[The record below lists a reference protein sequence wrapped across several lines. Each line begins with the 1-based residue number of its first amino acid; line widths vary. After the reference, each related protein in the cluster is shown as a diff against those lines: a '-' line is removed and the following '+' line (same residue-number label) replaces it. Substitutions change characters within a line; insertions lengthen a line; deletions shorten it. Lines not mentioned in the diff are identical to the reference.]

1 MQVFLY
7 IYIMKKLVFLCGV
20 LFINTLSAQHIYKNR
35 KFFGGSFYINNES
48 LKDVSL
54 SGNTT
59 DANGSEYFN
68 NAPYN
73 DKQYKD
79 SKTNSRIRFDMR
91 YGWFPIDMLAI
102 GGDFDIVSNSYNSE
116 DNSFMM
122 STYMQNKSSEL
133 TIGPFVRWYM
143 FEVGGQPYE
152 IGAIFLEAACK
163 FGTGTSIDTYRFAGE
178 QDTLS
183 IIFSGEE
190 TYAYLATKATA
201 KLGFSMYL
209 SDFISHNWFTGFL
222 IALEPSV
229 QYDWITR
236 KDMAIDPL
244 DGAVKKRKETSTGLR
259 FNIALVSYF

>member
-1 MQVFLY
+1 
-7 IYIMKKLVFLCGV
+7 MKKLLLLCAI

-35 KFFGGSFYINNES
+35 KFFGGSFYINSES

-54 SGNTT
+54 GGTTT

-68 NAPYN
+68 NTPFSKKQ
-73 DKQYKD
+73 DKDTKSI
-79 SKTNSRIRFDMR
+79 SKIRFDMR

-102 GGDFDIVSNSYNSE
+102 GGDFDISSNSYNSE
-116 DNSFMM
+116 DTTFMM
-122 STYMQNKSSEL
+122 STYMQNKSSEF

-143 FEVGGQPYE
+143 FEVGRQPYE
-152 IGAIFLEAACK
+152 IGAIFFEGAYK
-163 FGTGTSIDTYRFAGE
+163 FGTGTSTDTYRFAGV

-183 IIFSGEE
+183 IIFSGKEK
-190 TYAYLATKATA
+190 YSYLTTKATA

-222 IALEPSV
+222 IALEPSI

-236 KDMAIDPL
+236 LDMATDPID
-244 DGAVKKRKETSTGLR
+244 GVIKKIK
-259 FNIALVSYF
+259 

>member
-1 MQVFLY
+1 MN
-7 IYIMKKLVFLCGV
+7 KLILLCAI

-54 SGNTT
+54 GGSTT
-59 DANGSEYFN
+59 DADGNDYFN
-68 NAPYN
+68 NTPFIKN
-73 DKQYKD
+73 QPKV
-79 SKTNSRIRFDMR
+79 SKTKSRIRFDMR

-102 GGDFDIVSNSYNSE
+102 GGDFDIASNSYNSE
-116 DNSFMM
+116 DTTFLM
-122 STYMQNKSSEL
+122 STYMQNKSSEF

-143 FEVGGQPYE
+143 FEVGRQPYE
-152 IGAIFLEAACK
+152 IGAIFLEGAYK
-163 FGTGTSIDTYRFAGE
+163 FGTGTSTDTYRFAGV
-178 QDTLS
+178 QDSLS

-190 TYAYLATKATA
+190 KYSYLTTKATA

-236 KDMAIDPL
+236 KDMATDPL
-244 DGAVKKRKETSTGLR
+244 DGGVKKRKETSTGLR
-259 FNIALVSYF
+259 FNIALISYF

>member
-1 MQVFLY
+1 
-7 IYIMKKLVFLCGV
+7 
-20 LFINTLSAQHIYKNR
+20 
-35 KFFGGSFYINNES
+35 
-48 LKDVSL
+48 
-54 SGNTT
+54 
-59 DANGSEYFN
+59 
-68 NAPYN
+68 
-73 DKQYKD
+73 
-79 SKTNSRIRFDMR
+79 MR

-102 GGDFDIVSNSYNSE
+102 GGDFDITSNSYNSE
-116 DNSFMM
+116 DTSFMM

-133 TIGPFVRWYM
+133 TIGPFARWYM

-152 IGAIFLEAACK
+152 IGAVFLEGAYK
-163 FGTGTSIDTYRFAGE
+163 FGTGTSTDTYRFAGE

-222 IALEPSV
+222 IALEPSI

-236 KDMAIDPL
+236 QDIATDPM
-244 DGAVKKRKETSTGLR
+244 DGIIKKRKETSTGLR

>member
-1 MQVFLY
+1 
-7 IYIMKKLVFLCGV
+7 MKKLLLLCAI

-35 KFFGGSFYINNES
+35 KFFGGSFYINSES

-54 SGNTT
+54 GGITT

-68 NAPYN
+68 NTPFSKKQ
-73 DKQYKD
+73 DKDTKSI
-79 SKTNSRIRFDMR
+79 SKIRFDMR

-102 GGDFDIVSNSYNSE
+102 GGDFDISSNSYNSE
-116 DNSFMM
+116 DTTFMM
-122 STYMQNKSSEL
+122 STYMQNKSSEF

-143 FEVGGQPYE
+143 FEVGRQPYE
-152 IGAIFLEAACK
+152 IGAIFFEGAYK
-163 FGTGTSIDTYRFAGE
+163 FGTGTSTDTYRFAGV

-183 IIFSGEE
+183 IIFSGKEK
-190 TYAYLATKATA
+190 YSYLTTKATA

-222 IALEPSV
+222 IALEPSI

-236 KDMAIDPL
+236 LDMATDPID
-244 DGAVKKRKETSTGLR
+244 GVIKKRKETSAGLK
-259 FNIALVSYF
+259 FNIALISYF